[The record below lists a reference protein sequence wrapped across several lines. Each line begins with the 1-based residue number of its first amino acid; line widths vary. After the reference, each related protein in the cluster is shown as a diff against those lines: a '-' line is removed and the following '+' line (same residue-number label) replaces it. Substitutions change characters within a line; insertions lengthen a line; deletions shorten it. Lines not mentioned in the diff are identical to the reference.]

1 MDILNNKDHSDHI
14 DNIERPTLS
23 AEQIQR
29 KQEEDERRLQQAER
43 FKDIPLTGT
52 TKLNPTPKG
61 HFPQRRDG
69 TLVGNQKGSKVVGR
83 QQKRTKE
90 VLKSIQ
96 YVMGLCEVH
105 MEEDIKAL
113 TSLQR
118 VRLWADLQEY
128 VRPKLARIEQ
138 TGEDGGP
145 LKHRHTILL
154 RPQADDI
161 AVANRATPME
171 IEEEQQQELIPEFTH
186 AECGEFVTDTLTTKD
201 EKGNIAHNIAQVR
214 KIPSSLEFDNAYA
227 QCPDTIPET
236 EVEVIK

>member
-61 HFPQRRDG
+61 RFPQRRDG

-96 YVMGLCEVH
+96 YVMGLCEVY

-161 AVANRATPME
+161 EIANRATPME
-171 IEEEQQQELIPEFTH
+171 IEEERQQELIPEFTH
-186 AECGEFVTDTLTTKD
+186 KECGEFVTDTLTTKD
-201 EKGNIAHNIAQVR
+201 ENGNIAHNIAKVR
-214 KIPSSLEFDNAYA
+214 KIPTMMEIDNAYA